1 MARRTIKGKKFL
13 WHHITTLEEDDV
25 EFLRSEFQFHILDFE
40 DLFAHNPLPKLDV
53 YKHYLFAVFQMP
65 KWNQAHRVD
74 TDDLEVFLGADYL
87 VTVAKRPIESIERMA
102 ERAERNAKFRNV
114 ALGRDPAFLLY
125 RLLRV
130 LFLQSQAIVTEMV
143 TQMNELETEVYE
155 HECRETTRKLALLR
169 RDIMSL
175 RTSVDPQRSMV
186 TTIGAV
192 RKSYMT
198 EDLEVFYDDVRDVL
212 DTVWMVSENLKQ
224 IVDGLFEVNNA
235 LLTRKI
241 NDIMTVF
248 TAIAAVL
255 MPPTLVAGF
264 YGMNVSWLPFAENPL
279 SIAVLYF
286 FSVLLFFAVLIPL
299 RRMR

>member
-13 WHHITTLEEDDV
+13 WHHITKLEEEDV
-25 EFLRSEFQFHILDFE
+25 EFLRSEFQFHVLDFE
-40 DLFAHNPLPKLDV
+40 DLSAHNPLPKLDV

-65 KWNQAHRVD
+65 KWNHLHRID

-87 VTVAKRPIESIERMA
+87 VTVAKRPIEVVERMA

-130 LFLQSQAIVTEMV
+130 LFLQSQVIVTEMV

-155 HECRETTRKLALLR
+155 HERRETTRKLALLR

-186 TTIGAV
+186 TTMGTI
-192 RKSYMT
+192 RKPYMT
-198 EDLEVFYDDVRDVL
+198 EDLEVFYDDVRDAL
-212 DTVWMVSENLKQ
+212 NTVWMVSENLKQ
-224 IVDGLFEVNNA
+224 IADGLFEVNDA
-235 LLTRKI
+235 LLTRKT
-241 NDIMTVF
+241 NDIVTVF

-264 YGMNVSWLPFAENPL
+264 YGMNVSWLPFVSNPFSVAVVFLL
-279 SIAVLYF
+279 SIM
-286 FSVLLFFAVLIPL
+286 LFFAVLIPL